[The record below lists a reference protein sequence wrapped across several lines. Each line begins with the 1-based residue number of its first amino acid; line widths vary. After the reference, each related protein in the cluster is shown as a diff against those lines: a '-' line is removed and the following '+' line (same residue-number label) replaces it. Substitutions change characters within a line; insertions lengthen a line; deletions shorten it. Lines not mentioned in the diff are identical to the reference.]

1 MHVCLFD
8 IDGTLLDSAGA
19 GQAAMESTF
28 RTQFDRSGPVSGIS
42 TAGRT
47 DRAIVSDLFAFYGIQ
62 DTAEHWRAIS
72 ETYPAHL
79 QHQLPLQPGRL
90 LPGILELIQHLS
102 NRADIVLGLLTGN
115 FRCGA
120 QMKLRHY
127 GLESF
132 FEWEWGGFG
141 DDALDRDDVARSV
154 AAELEQQF
162 PESIDYDRVWVI
174 GDTPA
179 DIRCGRAI
187 GARVVAVATGSFDAE
202 TLAAAQPDH
211 LCTSF
216 QDPGPL
222 LNWLI

>member
-1 MHVCLFD
+1 
-8 IDGTLLDSAGA
+8 
-19 GQAAMESTF
+19 
-28 RTQFDRSGPVSGIS
+28 
-42 TAGRT
+42 
-47 DRAIVSDLFAFYGIQ
+47 
-62 DTAEHWRAIS
+62 
-72 ETYPAHL
+72 
-79 QHQLPLQPGRL
+79 
-90 LPGILELIQHLS
+90 LPGILELMQHLS
-102 NRADIVLGLLTGN
+102 KRADIVLGLLTGN

-120 QMKLRHY
+120 QLKLRHY

-141 DDALDRDDVARSV
+141 DDALDRDDVARAV
-154 AAELEQQF
+154 AAELDQQF

-202 TLAAAQPDH
+202 ALAAAQPDH
-211 LCTSF
+211 LFSDF